1 MSLANDEGILN
12 LIADRLEALEK
23 AISPGSESGAV
34 RASQQAARERRLLRE
49 EIASSKGVAANQATM
64 LNEVYDQLAEAKAT
78 FKALADSAGSELI
91 KKERSAQASTQLL
104 QTRQAD
110 VEEQLAGFIEQL
122 QELTSR
128 VGELDSNR
136 QRNAQHMEQMEG
148 RLKQLLDDGQFRKE
162 LREIASKEAGKAD
175 EAFVMAIAQKAIRQ
189 ALDSGV
195 IPAQL
200 QPKPERPVGNGD

>member
-1 MSLANDEGILN
+1 MAFTNDEEILN

-23 AISPGSESGAV
+23 AISPGAESKAV

-64 LNEVYDQLAEAKAT
+64 LNEVYDKLEEAKAA
-78 FKALADSAGSELI
+78 FKALVEAANSEIL
-91 KKERSAQASTQLL
+91 KKERSAKSSSNLL

-110 VEEQLAGFIEQL
+110 VEQQLAGFSELL
-122 QELTSR
+122 QELASR

-136 QRNAQHMEQMEG
+136 QRNAQQMEQVEG
-148 RLKQLLDDGQFRKE
+148 RLKQMLDDSSFRKE

-175 EAFVMAIAQKAIRQ
+175 EGFVMAIAQKAIRQ

-200 QPKPERPVGNGD
+200 QPKPERPAGNSD

>member
-1 MSLANDEGILN
+1 MAFTNDEEILN

-23 AISPGSESGAV
+23 AISPGSESKAV

-64 LNEVYDQLAEAKAT
+64 LNEVYDKLEEAKAA
-78 FKALADSAGSELI
+78 FKALVEAANSEIL
-91 KKERSAQASTQLL
+91 KKERSAKSSSNLL

-110 VEEQLAGFIEQL
+110 VEQQLAGFSELL
-122 QELTSR
+122 QELASR

-136 QRNAQHMEQMEG
+136 QRNAQQMEQVEG
-148 RLKQLLDDGQFRKE
+148 RLKQMLDDSSFRKE

-175 EAFVMAIAQKAIRQ
+175 EGFVMAIAQKAIRQ

-200 QPKPERPVGNGD
+200 QPKPERPAGNSD

>member
-1 MSLANDEGILN
+1 MSLANDEEILN